1 MKHNTFMELFNQLAP
16 ELPSAYTQCWDRHQT
31 ILLTFTISEQIGSI
45 YNTISESPFCVARWD
60 GGEKMMSPS
69 FPGRKEGGAVGGAV
83 GGVKSGAAAQAQPY
97 LAGEDPARLEQ
108 DKRHIYKWVH
118 CR

>member
-1 MKHNTFMELFNQLAP
+1 M
-16 ELPSAYTQCWDRHQT
+16 
-31 ILLTFTISEQIGSI
+31 
-45 YNTISESPFCVARWD
+45 ARWD